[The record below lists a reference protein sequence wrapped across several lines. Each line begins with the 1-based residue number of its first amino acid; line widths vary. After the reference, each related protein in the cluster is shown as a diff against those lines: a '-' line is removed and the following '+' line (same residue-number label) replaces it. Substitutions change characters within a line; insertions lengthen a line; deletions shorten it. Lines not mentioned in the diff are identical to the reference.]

1 MKYIMP
7 FYNYLNE
14 KIIKEMHLID
24 VFGEYPSE
32 DELIWNF
39 ISANE
44 FKNCKFEVIRV
55 RLKSIIS
62 DDFIDNYNTNAL
74 PWQQKLVNE
83 LVTDINS
90 VVGKVVIIDSIDN
103 VIIDGNHK
111 LMAMYLTDTE
121 WVNIIDVCQ

>member
-14 KIIKEMHLID
+14 KNIKEMHLID

-32 DELIWNF
+32 DGLIWNF